1 MKKKE
6 TYLAI
11 GEEPH
16 KRACISLGTCV
27 LIEEVLAV
35 GTNNGD
41 EVRRQGRETERVRRV
56 FLSDEQSVFLC
67 YAVEEKDK
75 SRESHQGSTGAFVS
89 GARKFSMRLKLFL
102 FFLWKPCDGIK
113 S

>member
-1 MKKKE
+1 LGKNP
-6 TYLAI
+6 TNGLAYLWA
-11 GEEPH
+11 
-16 KRACISLGTCV
+16 RVYSLRRSSLSGPTMGTKC
-27 LIEEVLAV
+27 
-35 GTNNGD
+35 GD
-41 EVRRQGRETERVRRV
+41 RDERQRESVEF

-102 FFLWKPCDGIK
+102 FFLWKPCDRIK